1 MKQILILSILLTGI
15 LIAKNKT
22 MPIPEDSQ
30 PNKVKISSIQNGI
43 VKQHRVYTVNEAKI
57 QSLGKHPGTDSITQY
72 TFANGNKFHSK
83 SKIMI
88 KFKSSSHIDMK
99 AFERKYHL
107 KLIRKMN
114 SGDYLFKNMDGDT
127 LNIINTI
134 LADNSVQIERIMP
147 NLILNVMPL

>member
-43 VKQHRVYTVNEAKI
+43 VKQHRVYTVNDTKI
-57 QSLGKHPGTDSITQY
+57 QSLGKSPGSDTVTQY
-72 TFANGNKFHSK
+72 IFANGNKFNSK

-88 KFKSSSHIDMK
+88 KFKSESKINIK
-99 AFERKYHL
+99 ALESKYHL
-107 KLIRKMN
+107 KFIRKMN

-127 LNIINTI
+127 LDIVNAV
-134 LADNSVQIERIMP
+134 LADNSLQIER
-147 NLILNVMPL
+147 

>member
-1 MKQILILSILLTGI
+1 
-15 LIAKNKT
+15 
-22 MPIPEDSQ
+22 
-30 PNKVKISSIQNGI
+30 
-43 VKQHRVYTVNEAKI
+43 
-57 QSLGKHPGTDSITQY
+57 
-72 TFANGNKFHSK
+72 
-83 SKIMI
+83 MI

-134 LADNSVQIERIMP
+134 LADNSVQIERIKP